1 MVLMCFFISF
11 QIIQAKNS
19 DSPSQDR
26 KSSQK
31 NQLKENRRVG
41 RQLSVLEEALTIS
54 YSSEMEAGM
63 EGLPLGEGSS
73 QKGWRNLF
81 TECHEAREIILGRID
96 LESALACR
104 LVCKEWRET
113 VNCFKKLWTKINK
126 VISLAVV
133 NFCTHD
139 PIYGLKRQTLKK

>member
-1 MVLMCFFISF
+1 MEEKRKKVRLPGSVFEESF
-11 QIIQAKNS
+11 T
-19 DSPSQDR
+19 DM
-26 KSSQK
+26 
-31 NQLKENRRVG
+31 
-41 RQLSVLEEALTIS
+41 
-54 YSSEMEAGM
+54 SSEMEAEM
-63 EGLPLGEGSS
+63 EGLYLGEGSS
-73 QKGWRNLF
+73 RKDWRNLF